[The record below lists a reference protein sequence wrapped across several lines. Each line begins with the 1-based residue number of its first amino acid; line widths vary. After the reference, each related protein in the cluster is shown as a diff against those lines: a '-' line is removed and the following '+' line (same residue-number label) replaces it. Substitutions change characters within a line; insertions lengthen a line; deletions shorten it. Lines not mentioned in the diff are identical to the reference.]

1 MKQAK
6 REEKISIGA
15 ALLQNPMAESGIET
29 PERDINGYRVNG
41 MPEGLEA
48 HLLRTK
54 ASHRRWSFSVFEA
67 SGHEIANRQ
76 GQFDSKELALD
87 GVKEW
92 LRLREPASPSTAP
105 RS

>member
-1 MKQAK
+1 LKQAK

-15 ALLQNPMAESGIET
+15 ALLQNPMAESGIAT
-29 PERDINGYRVNG
+29 PEGDINGYRVNG

-54 ASHRRWSFSVFEA
+54 ARHSRWSFSVFEA

-92 LRLREPASPSTAP
+92 LRLR
-105 RS
+105 